1 MWAVVAACCHCFFNN
16 LNLRV
21 MAKGCNAL
29 GGSFRGRIGNVTC
42 YVRHGQQIVYERI
55 PRQEHRHVER
65 HPGSSESMKYA
76 QRWRKQLAD
85 EGVYVDLAALLEF
98 YHSIVRVANGD
109 SAEWLVDSVRGGWA
123 SSNVYVENG
132 EVRSLAKA
140 RDAGVWHNGYLA
152 WGGNEIEQSSFPT
165 NCWWDT
171 QRNVYPSGSLF
182 CSIRGAIDDDL
193 ELVIGRRNDM
203 PAKYRQ
209 QTNTGVGS
217 STVAAY
223 YDGSYVITAFNRPGL
238 PTPYDYIYN
247 VQGWQAPNVIGVAA
261 TAYPFF
267 IVNADGKVLVMAV
280 LN

>member
-1 MWAVVAACCHCFFNN
+1 
-16 LNLRV
+16 

-29 GGSFRGRIGNVTC
+29 GGSFRGRVGNATY
-42 YVRHGQQIVYERI
+42 YVRHGQQIVYERV

-65 HPGSSESMKYA
+65 HPGSNASMKYA
-76 QRWRKQLAD
+76 QRWRKQLED
-85 EGVYVDLAALLEF
+85 EGVVVDLTALLEF
-98 YHSIVRVANGD
+98 YHSIVRVADGD
-109 SAEWLVDSVRGGWA
+109 PAEWLVDSVRGGWA
-123 SSNVYVENG
+123 SRNVYVENG

-140 RDAGVWHNGYLA
+140 RNNSAWHNGYLA
-152 WGGNEIEQSSFPT
+152 WGGNQIAQSSLPT

-203 PAKYRQ
+203 PANYRLQ
-209 QTNTGVGS
+209 VNTGVGS

-223 YDGSYVITAFNRPGL
+223 YDGSFVITAYNQPVL
-238 PTPYDYIYN
+238 PTPYDFIYN

-267 IVNADGKVLVMAV
+267 IVNANGVVLVMAV